1 MSKTL
6 MTRTAWTAKQLAS
19 VPNVLSAAA
28 IFGILM
34 YSFLHGYEPF
44 MIAVFFAVFFLV
56 TAWHMLAMML
66 VFSLLATAICM
77 VFPFLAP
84 IAFLIMVGL
93 FIARISFVLNNWR
106 AVLAGLC
113 VYGLALMLYFRFSWL
128 GVLYLP
134 VSQGIRYLFQL
145 LPASLLQMLAS
156 PTIFLQ
162 CLILTSLAGLITFG
176 YQMLLFWLYRHGYS
190 TGRALSIMGS
200 IPLIIIAMILPF
212 LKAAAADG
220 MIGGDMADGF
230 AHDGAVGHDG
240 FVKTPDG
247 YQHVNGYT
255 RIAPD
260 GHTEYVHDYVRT
272 NPDGVVENNLS
283 YHGNLGNSGSHGV
296 QGYSDGSPITD
307 GSYSAIPENPAP
319 SVHAEGSPLF
329 VMVTDFAKG
338 SIHGL
343 ARLGQNLFLRLMLIY
358 AGLSL
363 LAASII
369 YLSR

>member
-19 VPNVLSAAA
+19 LPNIFSAAA

-66 VFSLLATAICM
+66 VFSLLATVICM
-77 VFPFLAP
+77 AFPFLAP
-84 IAFLIMVGL
+84 IAFIIMVGL
-93 FIARISFVLNNWR
+93 FIARIGFVLSNWR
-106 AVLAGLC
+106 AVVAGLC
-113 VYGLALMLYFRFSWL
+113 VYGLALLLYFRFSWL
-128 GVLYLP
+128 GILYLP
-134 VSQGIRYLFQL
+134 VSEGIRHIFHL
-145 LPASLLQMLAS
+145 LPASLLQMLGS

-162 CLILTSLAGLITFG
+162 CLTLTSLAGLITFG

-190 TGRALSIMGS
+190 ASRALNIMGS

-230 AHDGAVGHDG
+230 THDGAVGHDG
-240 FVKTPDG
+240 FVKTPNG
-247 YQHVNGYT
+247 YQYVNGYT

-283 YHGNLGNSGSHGV
+283 YHGNAGSHGAP
-296 QGYSDGSPITD
+296 GYADGSSIAD
-307 GSYSAIPENPAP
+307 GSYSTISENPAP
-319 SVHAEGSPLF
+319 SVHAEGSSLF

-338 SIHGL
+338 SIRGL
-343 ARLGQNLFLRLMLIY
+343 AKLGQSLFLRLVLIY
-358 AGLSL
+358 AGLVV
-363 LAASII
+363 LAACAAYMS
-369 YLSR
+369 YR